1 MNPQNLK
8 EVLSAEKC
16 KTCKLRI
23 KLYSKAWCTR
33 CLDIF
38 YRGQLEQNLKEKC
51 IIAEVGERYMNAQV
65 SDLEGELKDLD
76 ISWTDNLFLY
86 GNVGSGKTYAMA
98 ALLRK
103 YVYRGYDCRRI
114 NFDDFCVQ
122 VRSTYQPS
130 SKQTEW
136 ELIKSLIEC
145 DMLFIDDLGLRA
157 KTETD
162 FVYVTLYSLLNKRQE
177 KMLPTVISSNKSIEQ
192 LEQTFD
198 SRIASRLAIAKQIK
212 FEGKD
217 RRMKGGGS

>member
-1 MNPQNLK
+1 MQNLK
-8 EVLSAEKC
+8 AVLSAEKC
-16 KTCKLRI
+16 ENCGLRLKAKDKKWCLRCI
-23 KLYSKAWCTR
+23 GIYSRKDSAMFT
-33 CLDIF
+33 
-38 YRGQLEQNLKEKC
+38 KERA
-51 IIAEVGERYMNAQV
+51 IIVEVGERYMNAQV
-65 SDLEGELKDLD
+65 SDLDGELKDLD
-76 ISWTDNLFLY
+76 IGWMDNLFLY

-145 DMLFIDDLGLRA
+145 DMLFIDDLGLRSKA
-157 KTETD
+157 ETD

>member
-8 EVLSAEKC
+8 AVLSAEKC
-16 KTCKLRI
+16 ENCGLRLKT
-23 KLYSKAWCTR
+23 YTEMWCSR
-33 CLDIF
+33 CIAI
-38 YRGQLEQNLKEKC
+38 YHRERATITHKEKV
-51 IIAEVGERYMNAQV
+51 IIAEVGERYINTQTK
-65 SDLEGELKDLD
+65 DLEGELKDLD
-76 ISWTDNLFLY
+76 IGWMDNLFLY